1 MAKLLDVPRSN
12 IYYNSKIKERD
23 SKFLVE
29 IKAVMQENPAYGS
42 PRLSIALNANH
53 KKVERVMKANQLKA
67 YRRRRR
73 HFKPEDQKQAPV
85 HYPNLLKKLSVISPR
100 TAYATDFTY
109 IDFQGSFLYVATVID
124 ICTREILGWEIS
136 SKHTADMMKRCL
148 EMAFK
153 QGIPSIIHSDQ
164 GSEMKSETYVKF
176 VTAQG
181 TKISMS
187 SKACPWQN
195 GFQESYYSGFK
206 LDLGDANRFDFK
218 GELIEKINQTINYY
232 NKSRIHTA
240 LKTSPSKYYEQYNN
254 QKSILLKKV
263 I

>member
-1 MAKLLDVPRSN
+1 LARLLELPRSN
-12 IYYNSKIKERD
+12 VYYKSKIKERD
-23 SKFLVE
+23 AKFLVE

-42 PRLSIALNANH
+42 PRISIALNTNH
-53 KKVERVMKANQLKA
+53 KKVERVMKVNQLKA

-73 HFKPEDQKQAPV
+73 HFKPEDQKQVPA
-85 HYPNLLKKLSVISPR
+85 HYPNLLKNLSVISPR
-100 TAYATDFTY
+100 TVYATDFTY

-124 ICTREILGWEIS
+124 VCTREILGWDIS
-136 SKHTADMMKRCL
+136 SNHTADMMKRCL

-153 QGIPSIIHSDQ
+153 QGIPFIIHSDQ
-164 GSEMKSETYVKF
+164 GSEMKSETYIKF
-176 VTAQG
+176 VIAHG

-195 GFQESYYSGFK
+195 GFQESYYNGFK
-206 LDLGDANRFDFK
+206 LDLGDANRFDSR
-218 GELIEKINQTINYY
+218 GELIEAINQTINYY

-240 LKTSPSKYYEQYNN
+240 LKTSPSKYYEQYKIE
-254 QKSILLKKV
+254 KSRLLQKV